1 MTAQNRFLHSP
12 YVIGGIVFVTGG
24 VVMAV
29 EILGS
34 RILAPFL
41 GTSLP
46 VWTSVIGVIL
56 AALSLGYWFGGRLA
70 DRSASP
76 HGLAR
81 VLFAS
86 SVSISLIAFLDVPL
100 LAIVSIP
107 PLDLRIKA
115 VFASAVLLA
124 PPSVLLGIV
133 TPYAV
138 RLTIQSVSAAGA
150 HVGSLYAL
158 STLGSIIGTFATGFF
173 FLAYFHTNAILF
185 TLSALVLVCSLIL
198 QPFRIRS
205 VSRITGIAIIAIG
218 SFSVSLFHSLASQVG
233 YVSVP
238 SSYHSIRIID
248 TTDSKTK
255 RPKRSLFLNG
265 ALHSVGYRDNPGELA
280 HEYSRFY
287 GLFALTRPQ
296 PERVLMLG
304 GGAYAYPQ
312 NFLRSFAS
320 ARMDVVEI
328 DPAVT
333 RVAREFFSLSDDVR
347 LTIYHEDART
357 FLNRSDATYDAIFGD
372 VFFSSYAIPFQVVT
386 KESFEQIN
394 RLLRDDGIF
403 IANVASAVEGKKG
416 RTIRAIYHTAKTVF
430 EHVYIF
436 PLTPDKP
443 DAMQNVM
450 LVATKKGNPFPSQ
463 TGTEE
468 FDSLLAKRWTK
479 PIPQDVPLLSDDYAP
494 VDQFMANAA
503 ER

>member
-1 MTAQNRFLHSP
+1 MPAVKHI
-12 YVIGGIVFVTGG
+12 VGVIVFITGA

-56 AALSLGYWFGGRLA
+56 AALSLGYWIGGRFA

-76 HGLAR
+76 QGLAR
-81 VLFAS
+81 ILIAS

-100 LAIVSIP
+100 LLAFSIP

-115 VFASAVLLA
+115 VGASLFLLA
-124 PPSVLLGIV
+124 PPSVLLGMV

-138 RLTIQSVSAAGA
+138 RLTLQSVSDAGA

-158 STLGSIIGTFATGFF
+158 STIGSIVGTFATGFF
-173 FLAYFHTNAILF
+173 FLAYFHTSTILF
-185 TLSALVLVCSLIL
+185 SLSVFTFICSLLL

-205 VSRITGIAIIAIG
+205 LSRIVVLAIIATG
-218 SFSVSLFHSLASQVG
+218 SMLLPLFRSFAAQQG
-233 YVSVP
+233 YATVP

-248 TTDSKTK
+248 SVDKKTK
-255 RPKRSLFLNG
+255 RPLRSLFING
-265 ALHSVGYRDNPGELA
+265 ELHSIGYRDNRAELV

-287 GLFALTRPQ
+287 RLLAFARPQ

-304 GGAYAYPQ
+304 GGAYTYPQ
-312 NFLRSFAS
+312 DFLRSFPS

-333 RVAREFFSLSDDVR
+333 QAAREYFSLSDDER

-357 FLNRSDATYDAIFGD
+357 FLNRSETTYDAILGD

-386 KESFEQIN
+386 RESFEQIN
-394 RLLRDDGIF
+394 RLLREDGIF
-403 IANVASAVEGKKG
+403 IANVASAVEGEKG
-416 RTIRAIYHTAKTVF
+416 KTIRAVYHTAKTVF
-430 EHVYIF
+430 EHVYLF
-436 PLTPDKP
+436 PLRPDNLSE
-443 DAMQNVM
+443 MQNVM
-450 LVATKKGNPFPSQ
+450 LVATKAGHPIPSQ
-463 TGTEE
+463 TGTSEL
-468 FDSLLAKRWTK
+468 DSLLAKRWEGA
-479 PIPQDVPLLSDDYAP
+479 IPQDIPILSDEYAP
-494 VDQFMANAA
+494 VDQFMSSAV
-503 ER
+503 E